1 MGLFDKLK
9 SGFSRYDDEY
19 DDEMGQQDEY
29 EEQDDGYDDRF
40 ESFSQPAPAGSDLR
54 SGRVV
59 NIQTAAQLQVMLVE
73 PTEFDEVK
81 EIAQQ
86 LNRKITVVLNLE
98 NCAPDVSR
106 RILDFLSGAIFA
118 NHGVIKPVAKL
129 TFILTPSNVTL
140 MGNLLND
147 LEGNGFSIGR

>member
-1 MGLFDKLK
+1 
-9 SGFSRYDDEY
+9 
-19 DDEMGQQDEY
+19 
-29 EEQDDGYDDRF
+29 
-40 ESFSQPAPAGSDLR
+40 
-54 SGRVV
+54 
-59 NIQTAAQLQVMLVE
+59 MLVE

-147 LEGNGFSIGR
+147 LESNGFSIDR

>member
-73 PTEFDEVK
+73 PTEFE

-147 LEGNGFSIGR
+147 LESNGFSIDR